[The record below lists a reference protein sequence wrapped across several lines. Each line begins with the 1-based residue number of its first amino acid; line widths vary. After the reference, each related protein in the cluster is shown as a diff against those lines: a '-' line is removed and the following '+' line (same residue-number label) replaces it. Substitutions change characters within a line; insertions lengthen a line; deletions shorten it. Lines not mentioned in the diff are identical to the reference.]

1 MTLCKLINSLAIGR
15 LISNN
20 IHETSL
26 KKIVKP
32 TAQGPLKSTAQGP
45 LKASHGLSPLKKF
58 SANVIEFY
66 DKDDPY
72 YEFTNFYWCLVVI
85 DGKTWSTT
93 EHYFQAQKF
102 IGTPY
107 VEHIRKLKSAREA
120 FQFSRKP
127 KVLRWIRP
135 DWNEVKDDIMK
146 LALLHKF
153 SQHERLKMKLLG
165 TGIKVLVEHTAN
177 DSYWGDGGD
186 GSGRNKL
193 GKLLMEVRDIMKS
206 MHGPVSSQPY
216 KKSTKR
222 THSVENSNL
231 GTSPLLRSPQISQ
244 RRRNSLSSS
253 DELFPV
259 VYRHP
264 QSTKGHLLGN
274 KDIQRTNSKHSL
286 KRTNSLS
293 NINPRWKC

>member
-1 MTLCKLINSLAIGR
+1 MLHNFRETFK
-15 LISNN
+15 ISA
-20 IHETSL
+20 
-26 KKIVKP
+26 KWKP
-32 TAQGPLKSTAQGP
+32 TVRGPLKP
-45 LKASHGLSPLKKF
+45 SHGLSPLKKS

-85 DGKTWSTT
+85 DGKTWNTT

-146 LALLHKF
+146 LALMHKF

-165 TGIKVLVEHTAN
+165 TGTKVLVEHTAN
-177 DSYWGDGGD
+177 DSYWGDGGN

-216 KKSTKR
+216 KKSSLPMKR
-222 THSVENSNL
+222 TYSVDNLNL
-231 GTSPLLRSPQISQ
+231 GTSALSCSRQISPQRSNEVQ
-244 RRRNSLSSS
+244 
-253 DELFPV
+253 
-259 VYRHP
+259 
-264 QSTKGHLLGN
+264 LGN
-274 KDIQRTNSKHSL
+274 KDIQRTNPL
-286 KRTNSLS
+286 KRTSSLS
-293 NINPRWKC
+293 HINVSQSRWPWK